1 MNMLIY
7 DENSVLRIRKPNGLE
22 FSFEN
27 TDRPDLGFEFDV
39 LIYDD
44 IEVKILK
51 WEDGK
56 SFDQQTKDP
65 LTETDKDSIE
75 TYIENSEPPMGSNLN
90 QQYSQQLVD
99 ICRSNTEDEAQRY
112 DFDNFTE
119 CVYAGREGSKHP
131 FRSNARRVLEYSDA
145 LYCVY
150 YQVADEIR
158 QTREDTLK
166 PFEEYFALLPSP
178 MQFPDSDNRVR

>member
-7 DENSVLRIRKPNGLE
+7 DENSILRIRKPNGLE

-90 QQYSQQLVD
+90 
-99 ICRSNTEDEAQRY
+99 
-112 DFDNFTE
+112 
-119 CVYAGREGSKHP
+119 
-131 FRSNARRVLEYSDA
+131 
-145 LYCVY
+145 
-150 YQVADEIR
+150 
-158 QTREDTLK
+158 
-166 PFEEYFALLPSP
+166 
-178 MQFPDSDNRVR
+178 